1 MTVTVP
7 GPHSYSPDGFSP
19 GTPGEGARSGPA
31 AGGPAG
37 DLAIWTDQSANR
49 CTLRLRGRLTA
60 DTVSLLD
67 RHVDRL
73 GCRWCDEV
81 VIDLSGLELMD
92 CVGARLIVGFSHY
105 AAGRGG
111 RFEVR
116 GARADTADLLAA
128 AEIELAS

>member
-7 GPHSYSPDGFSP
+7 GPDSYSPDECP
-19 GTPGEGARSGPA
+19 P
-31 AGGPAG
+31 GPAG
-37 DLAIWTDQSANR
+37 GELAIWTDQSANR

-60 DTVSLLD
+60 DTVPLLD

-73 GCRWCDEV
+73 GCGWCDEV
-81 VIDLSGLELMD
+81 IIDVSGLELMD

-111 RFEVR
+111 SFTVR
-116 GARADTADLLAA
+116 GARPDTAALLAA
-128 AEIELAS
+128 AEVELAS